1 MKSIPVDKLQNKTS
15 TGLQIKAFGPGDKQ
29 EHNAG
34 TSEAHR
40 DDHYIFFLL
49 TKGSGKANI
58 DSQDVFLTSSQL
70 FYILPSQIHFRIETD
85 QPEGWFLA
93 IDTSLIQPEVRDVF
107 EGRLN
112 LQAPYVLTD
121 YELKRYSILLK
132 LLQKEFMER
141 KDEKFFLPIIHALVQ
156 SFLAMAAS
164 SYSSVI
170 AKDDKHNRAAEIAR
184 QFKGL
189 LLEQSHSIKSPSAY
203 AAKLNVSTGYL
214 NEAIKKVTGS
224 TVTYWIQQEVFR
236 EAKRLLYHTDMD
248 VKQIAYELG
257 YTDPSYFIRTFRKA
271 CGLSPLKFRALRLNL
286 VNKV

>member
-1 MKSIPVDKLQNKTS
+1 MKRIPVDKLQNKTS
-15 TGLQIKAFGPGDKQ
+15 TGLQIKSFGPGDKQ
-29 EHNAG
+29 EHNAK

-49 TKGSGKANI
+49 TNGSGTANV
-58 DSQDVFLTSSQL
+58 DSQDVFLTSGQL
-70 FYILPSQIHFRIETD
+70 FYILPSQIHFQIETH

-93 IDTSLIQPEVRDVF
+93 IDTSLIQPDLRDVF

-121 YELKRYSILLK
+121 YELKQYSSLLK
-132 LLQKEFMER
+132 LLQEEFMER
-141 KDEKFFLPIIHALVQ
+141 KNEKFFLPIIHALVH

-170 AKDDKHNRAAEIAR
+170 SEDDKHNRAAEIAR

-189 LLEQSHSIKSPSAY
+189 LIEYSHSIKSPSAY

-224 TVTYWIQQEVFR
+224 TVTYWIQQEVFC
-236 EAKRLLYHTDMD
+236 EAKRLLYHTDID

-257 YTDPSYFIRTFRKA
+257 YTDYSYFIRTFRKA
-271 CGLSPLKFRALRLNL
+271 CGLSPSKFRALRLNL
-286 VNKV
+286 VNKA